1 MAIFN
6 SCTIEIQV
14 KGESQPRVIPLLVDG
29 SSIESIYV
37 DDEKYV
43 PESDFEFVELT
54 TEHLDTRLGKV
65 TRRYTL
71 VDMDGE
77 VVS

>member
-6 SCTIEIQV
+6 QCTIEIQV

-29 SSIESIYV
+29 ASIESIYV

-54 TEHLDTRLGKV
+54 TDHIDTRLGKV
-65 TRRYTL
+65 TKRYAL

-77 VVS
+77 VVA